1 MVNGNIFSKVL
12 AFRGSIGDV
21 GLQPTV
27 KDFNDWQRFNTVA
40 RPCSK
45 QLWQAYC
52 YAVTVYEC
60 FTITLHFTF
69 TGRQYDGTGNLQQWW
84 SNASIT
90 NFKERADCMTNQ
102 YSSYTVE
109 EAGKKV
115 LNNIIFICDIIVHV
129 LQYLQKKKIIIF
141 FWSTIICCL
150 FKTFE
155 FYFFICYFTQNVLGI
170 VTKQIFHMLKNIHFP
185 LKTKPLLNI

>member
-1 MVNGNIFSKVL
+1 
-12 AFRGSIGDV
+12 
-21 GLQPTV
+21 
-27 KDFNDWQRFNTVA
+27 
-40 RPCSK
+40 
-45 QLWQAYC
+45 
-52 YAVTVYEC
+52 
-60 FTITLHFTF
+60 
-69 TGRQYDGTGNLQQWW
+69 
-84 SNASIT
+84 
-90 NFKERADCMTNQ
+90 MTNQ

-115 LNNIIFICDIIVHV
+115 LHNIIFICDINVHV
-129 LQYLQKKKIIIF
+129 LQYLQKKIIF

>member
-1 MVNGNIFSKVL
+1 MTGIL
-12 AFRGSIGDV
+12 
-21 GLQPTV
+21 L
-27 KDFNDWQRFNTVA
+27 
-40 RPCSK
+40 CS
-45 QLWQAYC
+45 
-52 YAVTVYEC
+52 YEC

-115 LNNIIFICDIIVHV
+115 LHNIIFICDINVHV
-129 LQYLQKKKIIIF
+129 LQYLQKKIIF

-155 FYFFICYFTQNVLGI
+155 FYFFICYFYSKRVRNCDKANLSHVKKHPFSVENQALAEHLSILASYFDILCVNDHLLISYVNSHVQNTSI
-170 VTKQIFHMLKNIHFP
+170 NFIWNIKC
-185 LKTKPLLNI
+185 LEIQCGNNKV